1 MRSTG
6 RLEHW
11 AGYLLGRSHKMRWA
25 MLLAAAGA
33 TGRLPGTTG
42 ELLERGTKALGSSP
56 EVSELIE
63 TARKRLLEPGKAAIM
78 ANLSS
83 QIDSLSQ
90 RLEQQGESQRP
101 PSRPSGTAEEEEE
114 AEQPSSSG
122 QPQEEPEAEEGY
134 EEEDYGEGGVRAAA
148 ATGRGAAGGAGAQGR
163 AFCAQAR
170 PAAGHTTPSTA
181 RGRGA
186 GRRAAGGAPAAAAA
200 AWCPGRRRYLS
211 ETSMALLLATDHP
224 DPSDTTGN
232 HQEVAQLTTP

>member
-1 MRSTG
+1 MQCGARVALSIG
-6 RLEHW
+6 

-25 MLLAAAGA
+25 MLLAAAEA

-101 PSRPSGTAEEEEE
+101 PSRPSGTVEEEEE
-114 AEQPSSSG
+114 AEQHG
-122 QPQEEPEAEEGY
+122 
-134 EEEDYGEGGVRAAA
+134 
-148 ATGRGAAGGAGAQGR
+148 
-163 AFCAQAR
+163 
-170 PAAGHTTPSTA
+170 
-181 RGRGA
+181 
-186 GRRAAGGAPAAAAA
+186 
-200 AWCPGRRRYLS
+200 
-211 ETSMALLLATDHP
+211 
-224 DPSDTTGN
+224 
-232 HQEVAQLTTP
+232 